1 MLQSLS
7 IRSRVELD
15 MTEQKESEEVYSE
28 MVDEEKGL
36 IGQIKYFITPISR
49 MTFLE
54 T

>member
-1 MLQSLS
+1 MP
-7 IRSRVELD
+7 D
-15 MTEQKESEEVYSE
+15 QKESEEEVYSE